1 MTMETGL
8 AVDGDRAVVVK
19 RATASNADRL
29 RLEGERLQRASHPG
43 VVQVVSSA
51 PVGDGWELR
60 TAHAGR
66 PLSILERPTVPQVA
80 AVVAAV
86 ASTLADL
93 HRLGLV
99 HGRLDASH
107 VLLGDQGRP
116 VLCGF
121 GDGSAPA
128 RPEDDVAALGALLG
142 DLVGADQ
149 EAEPIPERR
158 WRRRRRWS
166 GWDRRSLLLL
176 ADQACAEPATRRPT
190 ARRLAAS
197 ITEAVPDLVRLA
209 PPDAR
214 PADEHA
220 GGSAGDETDPIDRV
234 RAPAL
239 VRTGERTV
247 RPPAIVLAAIGAV
260 LLVAGLMRMGGGGP
274 PNEAAPAIG
283 VEPSPTTSTV
293 GERHTAT
300 AVADSVLSVEGRRYR
315 VGQAGD
321 EVLVEDWDCDGT
333 PTPALLRP
341 GTGEVFIFPRWI
353 ERAELAVEPVLQVAA
368 AEALVSE
375 VTPGGCPTLA
385 VRTPSGH
392 LVPVIEAPSR

>member
-1 MTMETGL
+1 MATGV

-19 RATASNADRL
+19 RSTASNADRL

-51 PVGDGWELR
+51 RVGDGWELR

-128 RPEDDVAALGALLG
+128 RSEDDMAALGALLG
-142 DLVGADQ
+142 DLVGGDQ

-158 WRRRRRWS
+158 WRGRQRWS
-166 GWDRRSLLLL
+166 GWDRRALLLL

-209 PPDAR
+209 PPHAR
-214 PADEHA
+214 PADEHV
-220 GGSAGDETDPIDRV
+220 GGSAGDETDPIERL
-234 RAPAL
+234 RASAF
-239 VRTGERTV
+239 VDTVQRTV
-247 RPPAIVLAAIGAV
+247 RPPAIALAAAGAV
-260 LLVAGLMRMGGGGP
+260 LLVAGVMRMGAEGP
-274 PNEAAPAIG
+274 PNEAAPAVD
-283 VEPSPTTSTV
+283 VEPPSTV
-293 GERHTAT
+293 GEQHAAT
-300 AVADSVLSVEGRRYR
+300 AVADSVLTVGGRRYR

-353 ERAELAVEPVLQVAA
+353 ERAELAVEPVLQVAG

-385 VRTPSGH
+385 VRTPSGD